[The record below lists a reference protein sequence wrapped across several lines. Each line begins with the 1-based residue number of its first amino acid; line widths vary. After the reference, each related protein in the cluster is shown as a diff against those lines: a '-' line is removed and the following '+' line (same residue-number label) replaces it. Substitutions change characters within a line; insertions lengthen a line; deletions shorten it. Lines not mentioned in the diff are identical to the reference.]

1 VKNNIIIS
9 DMNHSISMLSFR
21 EEDFSLHLVSKD
33 FDSKVILKTETI
45 IDGNKIGIIGTDDHD
60 NIQLYQQNRK

>member
-45 IDGNKIGIIGTDDHD
+45 IDGNKIGIIGADDHD